1 MLEGFKEKLKA
12 NIAKEQVV
20 TGVYFKGKEN
30 LISETDRMVTL
41 PNVKISEK
49 TNGFLTACDLQMN

>member
-1 MLEGFKEKLKA
+1 MLSLLEGFKEKLKA

-30 LISETDRMVTL
+30 LISETDRT
-41 PNVKISEK
+41 
-49 TNGFLTACDLQMN
+49 G